1 MTLATYHRLYEL
13 AWDGDPESSRR
24 FRRILW
30 TLLILVAI
38 LGVAVP
44 LLPTPAP
51 PAVET
56 EVPPQLAR
64 IMIESKPK
72 PPVPPKPLLRPRTT
86 PRPVAREPVKRA
98 VAERRDAARERAQ
111 RSIDQFKDQ
120 LAALRQQMSATP
132 AAETRNLTGAVHAHA
147 HAERSLITAK
157 AGEASAGITAAPM
170 SRGFGSGAGALHGP
184 DATRVTSAIL
194 QSGLDTRAP
203 ARPGHGGGATRS
215 AEEIAMI
222 FDRNKGAIYA
232 LYERALRSNPMLQ
245 GKLVL
250 EFTIAPSG
258 AVTRC
263 RVVSSDLHDPAL
275 EREIVARVLLFRFQP
290 EKVDPTIA
298 TKPIDFFPA

>member
-1 MTLATYHRLYEL
+1 MALAAYHRAYEL

-24 FRRILW
+24 FRRILRI
-30 TLLILVAI
+30 LLVIVAI
-38 LGVAVP
+38 LGVLFP

-51 PAVET
+51 TAVET

-72 PPVPPKPLLRPRTT
+72 LPVPPRPAAKPRLT
-86 PRPVAREPVKRA
+86 PRPAAKEAIRPAPERA
-98 VAERRDAARERAQ
+98 DVARERAE

-120 LAALRQQMSATP
+120 LAALRQQMSDTP
-132 AAETRNLTGAVHAHA
+132 VETRNLTGAVHARS
-147 HAERSLITAK
+147 HAERSLITAQ
-157 AGEASAGITAAPM
+157 AGEASAGITSAPM
-170 SRGFGSGAGALHGP
+170 SRGFGGGAGSLHGP

-194 QSGLDTRAP
+194 QAGLN
-203 ARPGHGGGATRS
+203 ARSPSPGRGGAATRS
-215 AEEIAMI
+215 AEEIAMV

-232 LYERALRSNPMLQ
+232 LYERALRMNPMLQ

-250 EFTIAPSG
+250 EFAISPSG
-258 AVTRC
+258 VVTRC

-275 EREIVARVLLFRFQP
+275 EREIVARVMLFRFQP
-290 EKVDPTIA
+290 EKVDPTTA

>member
-1 MTLATYHRLYEL
+1 MALAAYHRLYEL

-24 FRRILW
+24 FRRILR
-30 TLLILVAI
+30 TLLVIVAI
-38 LGVAVP
+38 LGVLFP

-64 IMIESKPK
+64 VMIESRPK
-72 PPVPPKPLLRPRTT
+72 PRPQPKAVFKPTVK
-86 PRPVAREPVKRA
+86 PRPVAQEKVRPA
-98 VAERRDAARERAQ
+98 PERADVARRRAE

-120 LAALRQQMSATP
+120 LAALRQQM
-132 AAETRNLTGAVHAHA
+132 AALPVETRNLTGAVHARS
-147 HAERSLITAK
+147 HAERSLITAR
-157 AGEASAGITAAPM
+157 AGEASAGINAAPM
-170 SRGFGSGAGALHGP
+170 SRGFGGGAGSLHGP
-184 DATRVTSAIL
+184 DATRVASAIM
-194 QSGLDTRAP
+194 QSGLDARSPSP
-203 ARPGHGGGATRS
+203 AGAGGAAGRS
-215 AEEIAMI
+215 AEEIALV

-232 LYERALRSNPMLQ
+232 LYERALRLNPMLQ

-258 AVTRC
+258 VVTRC

-275 EREIVARVLLFRFQP
+275 EREIVARVMLFRFQP
-290 EKVDPTIA
+290 EKVDPTTA